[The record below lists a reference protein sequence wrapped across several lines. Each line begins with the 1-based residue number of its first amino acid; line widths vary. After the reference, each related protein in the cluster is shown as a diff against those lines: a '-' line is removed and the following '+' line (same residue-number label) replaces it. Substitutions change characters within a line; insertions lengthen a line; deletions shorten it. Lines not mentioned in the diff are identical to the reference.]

1 MLFQRVGTRPMSL
14 VAFCA
19 LFATVGSGCVVPPSS
34 DQFTKP
40 VASNPCRR
48 RAGRAERCRRQDR
61 QPGQGGRKSRRC
73 RARQPDE
80 PRSDPPAPLL
90 AATPVPQ
97 APETPAVAAAASDPA
112 AADETKTKNADGFP
126 NINSP
131 PKEPASK
138 LLPDDERARVIS
150 ELEAL
155 RKKGGSAT
163 TTSGGAEV
171 AKKGGGKKTVKCAD
185 GTMAATDADCK
196 ASQ

>member
-1 MLFQRVGTRPMSL
+1 MSL

-19 LFATVGSGCVVPPSS
+19 LFATVGSGCVVPPGS

-40 VASNPCRR
+40 VASSPAGAEPVVLNGAGGKVANP
-48 RAGRAERCRRQDR
+48 AKGDAKAVAAAPATD
-61 QPGQGGRKSRRC
+61 G
-73 RARQPDE
+73 
-80 PRSDPPAPLL
+80 PPAPLL

-97 APETPAVAAAASDPA
+97 VPATPAVAAVAPDPA
-112 AADETKTKNADGFP
+112 GNDANAKNADGFP
-126 NINSP
+126 NINTP
-131 PKEPASK
+131 PKEPGSK

-163 TTSGGAEV
+163 KDAGGTEV
-171 AKKGGGKKTVKCAD
+171 AKKASGKKGTVKCGD

-196 ASQ
+196 ATQ